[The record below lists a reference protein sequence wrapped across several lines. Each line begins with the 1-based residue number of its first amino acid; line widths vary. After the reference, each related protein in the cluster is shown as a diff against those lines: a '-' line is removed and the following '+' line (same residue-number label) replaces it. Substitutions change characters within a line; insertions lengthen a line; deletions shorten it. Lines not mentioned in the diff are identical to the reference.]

1 MHRMSDRA
9 PGSRPVHRPSP
20 GTGSRASVFLA
31 SGFLAAGLLAAAEAA
46 PGPAPLPPVK
56 PAMIA
61 TSPAGVS
68 PPKALSPTD
77 QSCFARLTAL
87 GAVFRPLPPIA
98 TAKGCR
104 IDVPVSLSRVGDT
117 TLSPPATLACE
128 TALRFAEVSRDIF
141 APLVQDLKSRSIATI
156 HVAAS
161 YACRGRNRRPGA
173 KLSEHAFG
181 RAIDVRALTLDDGTN
196 WAVEPRSRLNPR
208 WTARLQRR
216 LRAGVCGP
224 FTTVLG
230 PGSDKYHDDHIH
242 MDLAPRRSTYCR

>member
-1 MHRMSDRA
+1 MHRMSACA
-9 PGSRPVHRPSP
+9 PVWRIAR
-20 GTGSRASVFLA
+20 
-31 SGFLAAGLLAAAEAA
+31 LAAFIACCLALAPLPLRAA
-46 PGPAPLPPVK
+46 PGPVPLPPVK

-61 TSPAGVS
+61 ASPAGIVS
-68 PPKALSPTD
+68 PKALAPKD
-77 QSCFARLTAL
+77 QNCFDRLQAL
-87 GAVFRPLPPIA
+87 GATFRPLPPVA

-104 IDVPVSLSRVGDT
+104 IDTPVSLSRVGDT
-117 TLSPPATLACE
+117 ALSPPATLACE
-128 TALRFAEVSRDIF
+128 TALRFAEVSGDIF
-141 APLVQDLKSRSIATI
+141 TPLVRDLKGRSIATI

-181 RAIDVRALTLDDGTN
+181 RAIDVRALTLDDGTS

-242 MDLAPRRSTYCR
+242 MDLAPRRSTYCK